1 MLFNYTNIAEAEV
14 ISNMKITN
22 LDEMVIAGQII
33 QKLGAK
39 NILLKG
45 SHLEDK
51 VIHDILI
58 TDNLLK
64 FMKAKK

>member
-1 MLFNYTNIAEAEV
+1 
-14 ISNMKITN
+14 
-22 LDEMVIAGQII
+22 MVIAGQII

-64 FMKAKK
+64 ILKAKK